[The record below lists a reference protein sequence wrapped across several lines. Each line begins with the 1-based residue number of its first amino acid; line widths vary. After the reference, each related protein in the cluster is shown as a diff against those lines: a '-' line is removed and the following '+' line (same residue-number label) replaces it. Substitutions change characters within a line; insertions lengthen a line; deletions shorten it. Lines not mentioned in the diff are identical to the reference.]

1 MEGMEER
8 RAWRKLRQ
16 WSGTLG
22 KAGAAGTGVCSHRA
36 PIPALGGPQE
46 HRPHSPPQSRPPPTT
61 SLSILSRKPP
71 SSSRL
76 HRAGGPA
83 ARGSPRFVSG
93 GRVLGNACAGRGMS
107 SASWLHSLDPIPGNV
122 TGNSEWAGPAPERG
136 ALGGQRTP
144 GGAGAH
150 GDPAPGR
157 TVAPDSL
164 GGCSWGALP
173 ASPPRCSEPLPA
185 PPAGKVRAVELSSL
199 PLAAPSRSP
208 RGSPKPRCSPGVPVG
223 TAQESPAGPIRAELG
238 EGRAVWIRMEK
249 AVGTRAGAGS
259 ELEQPLPLA
268 SRGSLSWG
276 SCHRGRHPAV
286 IVVTP
291 HTVSPEFPNNGMLP
305 AVGLGVLR
313 APISGKARE
322 CPENRDT
329 APRAQLLFPQGSP
342 GGPPRPPAM
351 AGRLLPP
358 DSSPALGVEDVP
370 QLQAPLQVSPQPTV
384 TRVPVIHHRGSN
396 TLNFHFHEPESR
408 GTAENSQ
415 GAPKSPVNE
424 WYQTWPAKEAKAPS
438 TPVPAHPTPSPRAAP
453 TCPRPPGWSATWTK
467 DSKRRERRWVKYD
480 GIGPVDE
487 TGMPLASR
495 SSVDSPRDWY
505 RSMFRQIHRKLP
517 EPDWDTHSCPTT
529 APPSPPKPRR
539 RGSAPAEPPGMPN
552 GMDWTRWGATG
563 ATAEPGSI
571 FDYEPGKFS
580 RREQSPAAA
589 RPKRAQSIEVLLE
602 QELEQL
608 SEELDKDMRDME
620 TRRTP
625 RQSPAAAPTA
635 RSPAPASPAAR
646 SPLSPHWLWSPPA
659 TPSMEWGGLGL
670 ASDRSLAAS
679 SRDTLR
685 PGTLPSLSDLGDPV
699 EVVKREEKK
708 MKAARLKFNF
718 QAESP
723 KELTLQKG
731 DIVYIHKEVDR
742 NWLEGEHHGR
752 VGIFPSNYVEILPPT
767 EVPKPIKAPTL
778 QVLEYGEALA
788 LYNFRG
794 DLHVELSFRKGE
806 RICLVRRVNEN
817 WYEGRIPGTS
827 RQGIF
832 PATYVQVLKEPRVKA
847 SAEDIPSSPAP
858 ASPRPAAGSPS
869 LQRSP
874 GARIPQAP
882 PGSPRE
888 AKRGPG
894 VTGGRPSSPRHLGA
908 AFPPSP
914 KLPHAGTPSPLVA
927 SASPPHPV
935 AAHPQ
940 ELRRS
945 AWTPEQRE
953 TPGAQTSAHPEPAPS
968 YNGSEIRWTPY
979 RALYQYRPQNADE
992 LELLEGDRVDVM
1004 QQCDDGWFVGVSRRT
1019 QKFGTFPGNYV
1030 APV

>member
-1 MEGMEER
+1 
-8 RAWRKLRQ
+8 
-16 WSGTLG
+16 
-22 KAGAAGTGVCSHRA
+22 
-36 PIPALGGPQE
+36 
-46 HRPHSPPQSRPPPTT
+46 
-61 SLSILSRKPP
+61 
-71 SSSRL
+71 
-76 HRAGGPA
+76 
-83 ARGSPRFVSG
+83 
-93 GRVLGNACAGRGMS
+93 
-107 SASWLHSLDPIPGNV
+107 
-122 TGNSEWAGPAPERG
+122 
-136 ALGGQRTP
+136 
-144 GGAGAH
+144 
-150 GDPAPGR
+150 
-157 TVAPDSL
+157 
-164 GGCSWGALP
+164 
-173 ASPPRCSEPLPA
+173 
-185 PPAGKVRAVELSSL
+185 
-199 PLAAPSRSP
+199 
-208 RGSPKPRCSPGVPVG
+208 
-223 TAQESPAGPIRAELG
+223 
-238 EGRAVWIRMEK
+238 
-249 AVGTRAGAGS
+249 
-259 ELEQPLPLA
+259 
-268 SRGSLSWG
+268 
-276 SCHRGRHPAV
+276 
-286 IVVTP
+286 
-291 HTVSPEFPNNGMLP
+291 
-305 AVGLGVLR
+305 
-313 APISGKARE
+313 
-322 CPENRDT
+322 
-329 APRAQLLFPQGSP
+329 
-342 GGPPRPPAM
+342 M

-358 DSSPALGVEDVP
+358 DTSPALGVEDVP
-370 QLQAPLQVSPQPTV
+370 HPHPALQVSPQHTV
-384 TRVPVIHHRGSN
+384 TRVPVIRHRGSN
-396 TLNFHFHEPESR
+396 TLNFHFHDSESR
-408 GTAENSQ
+408 SAAENSQ
-415 GAPKSPVNE
+415 GDPKSSVNE

-453 TCPRPPGWSATWTK
+453 TCPRAPGWSATWTK

-529 APPSPPKPRR
+529 APPSPSKPRR
-539 RGSAPAEPPGMPN
+539 RGSAPAEPPGIPN
-552 GMDWTRWGATG
+552 GMDWTRWGVTG
-563 ATAEPGSI
+563 ATSEPGSI
-571 FDYEPGKFS
+571 FDYEPGKS
-580 RREQSPAAA
+580 SPREQTPAAA
-589 RPKRAQSIEVLLE
+589 QPKRAQSIEVRWWWQVLLE

-620 TRRTP
+620 TSRTP
-625 RQSPAAAPTA
+625 RQLDVCVAGSLHIWMPARLGECTASCVHIWMRAQLGAGLSGSAHIWTHARLLSGLEPWPWLARRLLPPLAPLLRPPRLLDPTRGEGQDPVLGVASGRAAPAASRGVRVPRASPTGSPRTPSCPHTPA
-635 RSPAPASPAAR
+635 RVGAGAGPAAR
-646 SPLSPHWLWSPPA
+646 WGLRVPAFGSFPGEVTVLGFPPLCPHVPTGAGKRQLCRRLPEHPGMGSPLSPHRLWSPPVTHSLPA
-659 TPSMEWGGLGL
+659 TPSMERGGLGL
-670 ASDRSLAAS
+670 ASDRSHAAS
-679 SRDTLR
+679 GRDTLR

-699 EVVKREEKK
+699 EAVKKEEKK

-778 QVLEYGEALA
+778 QVLEYGEASA

-817 WYEGRIPGTS
+817 WYEGRISGTS

-847 SAEDIPSSPAP
+847 TAEDIPSSPAP

-874 GARIPQAP
+874 GPRIPQAP
-882 PGSPRE
+882 TGSPRE

-894 VTGGRPSSPRHLGA
+894 VTGGRPSSPLHLSNT
-908 AFPPSP
+908 FPSSP
-914 KLPHAGTPSPLVA
+914 KLPHVGTPGPLVA
-927 SASPPHPV
+927 SASPPHP
-935 AAHPQ
+935 AATHPQ
-940 ELRRS
+940 E
-945 AWTPEQRE
+945 P
-953 TPGAQTSAHPEPAPS
+953 
-968 YNGSEIRWTPY
+968 NGSEIRWTPY

>member
-1 MEGMEER
+1 MEGMEGMEGSPVGSG
-8 RAWRKLRQ
+8 WQ
-16 WSGTLG
+16 WGWGL
-22 KAGAAGTGVCSHRA
+22 CSHRA
-36 PIPALGGPQE
+36 PIPALGDPRE
-46 HRPHSPPQSRPPPTT
+46 HRPHSPPQSRPPPST
-61 SLSILSRKPP
+61 SFPIPSRKSPASP
-71 SSSRL
+71 RL
-76 HRAGGPA
+76 HRARGPA
-83 ARGSPRFVSG
+83 TPGSPRFVSG
-93 GRVLGNACAGRGMS
+93 ARVRGNACAGRGMS

-122 TGNSEWAGPAPERG
+122 TGNSEWAGPSSERG

-144 GGAGAH
+144 GGPGH
-150 GDPAPGR
+150 TGTQRRGGRWLPTLPGDAFGGLSPPAPRDALRPPRSFSRQSSCRGFFLPAAR
-157 TVAPDSL
+157 SSVPLAP
-164 GGCSWGALP
+164 GPPKTPALP
-173 ASPPRCSEPLPA
+173 EGPRWHGP
-185 PPAGKVRAVELSSL
+185 GGHQQ
-199 PLAAPSRSP
+199 P
-208 RGSPKPRCSPGVPVG
+208 RGTIPG
-223 TAQESPAGPIRAELG
+223 
-238 EGRAVWIRMEK
+238 
-249 AVGTRAGAGS
+249 
-259 ELEQPLPLA
+259 
-268 SRGSLSWG
+268 
-276 SCHRGRHPAV
+276 H
-286 IVVTP
+286 
-291 HTVSPEFPNNGMLP
+291 
-305 AVGLGVLR
+305 
-313 APISGKARE
+313 
-322 CPENRDT
+322 
-329 APRAQLLFPQGSP
+329 
-342 GGPPRPPAM
+342 PPAM
-351 AGRLLPP
+351 AGRLQPP
-358 DSSPALGVEDVP
+358 DTSPALGVKDVP
-370 QLQAPLQVSPQPTV
+370 RLHPPLQVSPQPTA
-384 TRVPVIHHRGSN
+384 TRVPVIRHRGSN
-396 TLNFHFHEPESR
+396 TLNFHFHDPESR

-415 GAPKSPVNE
+415 GAPKSSVNE
-424 WYQTWPAKEAKAPS
+424 WYQTWPAKEVKAPS

-505 RSMFRQIHRKLP
+505 RSMFRQIHCKLP

-552 GMDWTRWGATG
+552 GMDWTRWGAT
-563 ATAEPGSI
+563 AEPGSI

-580 RREQSPAAA
+580 PREQMPAAV
-589 RPKRAQSIEVLLE
+589 RPTRAQSIEVLLE

-625 RQSPAAAPTA
+625 HQSPAAAPTA

-646 SPLSPHWLWSPPA
+646 SPLSPRRLWSPPVTHRLPA
-659 TPSMEWGGLGL
+659 TPSMERGGLGL
-670 ASDRSLAAS
+670 ASNRSHAAPG
-679 SRDTLR
+679 RDTLR

-699 EVVKREEKK
+699 EAVKREEKK
-708 MKAARLKFNF
+708 MKAARLKFDF

-723 KELTLQKG
+723 KELTLHKG

-817 WYEGRIPGTS
+817 WYEGRISGTS

-847 SAEDIPSSPAP
+847 TAEDIPSSPAP

-874 GARIPQAP
+874 GPRIPQVP
-882 PGSPRE
+882 TGSPRE
-888 AKRGPG
+888 EKRGPEL
-894 VTGGRPSSPRHLGA
+894 TGGRPSSPRHLGA
-908 AFPPSP
+908 TFPPSP

-927 SASPPHPV
+927 SASPLVASASPPHPA

-940 ELRRS
+940 EPRRP
-945 AWTPEQRE
+945 AWTPEQHA
-953 TPGAQTSAHPEPAPS
+953 TPGAPTSACPEPAPS

>member
-1 MEGMEER
+1 
-8 RAWRKLRQ
+8 
-16 WSGTLG
+16 
-22 KAGAAGTGVCSHRA
+22 
-36 PIPALGGPQE
+36 
-46 HRPHSPPQSRPPPTT
+46 
-61 SLSILSRKPP
+61 
-71 SSSRL
+71 
-76 HRAGGPA
+76 
-83 ARGSPRFVSG
+83 
-93 GRVLGNACAGRGMS
+93 MS

-157 TVAPDSL
+157 TVAPDSP

-173 ASPPRCSEPLPA
+173 ASPPRCSEALPA

-223 TAQESPAGPIRAELG
+223 TAQE
-238 EGRAVWIRMEK
+238 
-249 AVGTRAGAGS
+249 
-259 ELEQPLPLA
+259 
-268 SRGSLSWG
+268 
-276 SCHRGRHPAV
+276 
-286 IVVTP
+286 
-291 HTVSPEFPNNGMLP
+291 
-305 AVGLGVLR
+305 
-313 APISGKARE
+313 
-322 CPENRDT
+322 
-329 APRAQLLFPQGSP
+329 GSP
-342 GGPPRPPAM
+342 GGPPHPPAM

-358 DSSPALGVEDVP
+358 DTSPALGAEDVP
-370 QLQAPLQVSPQPTV
+370 RLQAPLQVSPQPTV
-384 TRVPVIHHRGSN
+384 TRVPVIRHRGSN
-396 TLNFHFHEPESR
+396 TLNFHFREPESR

-517 EPDWDTHSCPTT
+517 ETDWDTHSCPTT

-608 SEELDKDMRDME
+608 REELDKDMRDME

-646 SPLSPHWLWSPPA
+646 SPLSPHRLWSPPA
-659 TPSMEWGGLGL
+659 TPSMERGGLGL
-670 ASDRSLAAS
+670 ASDRSLAAPG
-679 SRDTLR
+679 RDTLR

-699 EVVKREEKK
+699 EAVKREEKK
-708 MKAARLKFNF
+708 MKAARLKFSF

-817 WYEGRIPGTS
+817 WYEGRISGTS

-894 VTGGRPSSPRHLGA
+894 VTGGRPSSPHHLGA

-927 SASPPHPV
+927 SASPPHPL